1 MYAALWLALVWAGGV
16 AAQVAPAPRA
26 TVSPDERV
34 AALRRMLSDY
44 AGLTRYGSENSELPP
59 PRAGESR
66 VVFFGDDATEK
77 WRDAA
82 LFGAGRYV
90 NRGIAGQNSAQLL
103 LRFRQD
109 VIGLAPAVVVIHAGS
124 NDLARMLGPG
134 TRGTFAD
141 NIMSMTELAKAHR
154 IRVVLASILPV
165 CDCFRDQTS
174 LRSPVRLADFNEWLR
189 DYAGSAGAVY
199 LDYFAALAD
208 GRTFKRELTVDGLV
222 PNDAGYAAMKPLA
235 ERAIAEALK
244 RGQ

>member
-1 MYAALWLALVWAGGV
+1 MYAALVLALAWAGGV
-16 AAQVAPAPRA
+16 TAQVAPAPRA
-26 TVSPDERV
+26 SDSSDERV

-44 AGLTRYGSENSELPP
+44 GGLTRYGSENSELPP

-77 WRDAA
+77 WRDPA
-82 LFGAGRYV
+82 LFGGRFI

-109 VIGLAPAVVVIHAGS
+109 VIGLAPAVVIIHAGS

-141 NIMSMTELAKAHR
+141 NIMSMTELATAYR

-165 CDCFRDQTS
+165 CDCFREQTS
-174 LRSPVRLADFNEWLR
+174 LRSPVRLADFNEWLQE
-189 DYAGSAGAVY
+189 YAKTSGSVY
-199 LDYFAALAD
+199 LDYFSALAE
-208 GRTFKRELTVDGLV
+208 GRVFKRELTVDGLV
-222 PNDAGYAAMKPLA
+222 PNDAGYAAMKSLA
-235 ERAIAEALK
+235 EAAIVEALK
-244 RGQ
+244 RAQ